1 MTYFPISNN
10 CFVPYFVIFF
20 IESFPLRCCF
30 PEFTELRRNALY
42 IYIFLG
48 EMSYNATIL
57 QAQMKT
63 CLVNV
68 RKFEY
73 EYTLFVRKIFRI
85 KTYNYSNII
94 QLLLPGTTVTSVV
107 ILKDPPW
114 KAVSNLI
121 ITILLRARIVQL
133 DSATV
138 T

>member
-1 MTYFPISNN
+1 
-10 CFVPYFVIFF
+10 
-20 IESFPLRCCF
+20 
-30 PEFTELRRNALY
+30 
-42 IYIFLG
+42 
-48 EMSYNATIL
+48 MSYNATIL

-121 ITILLRARIVQL
+121 ILLRPRIVQL